1 MSRTLIQYKIYCTL
15 IEGTYGFQPASFD
28 IMRLAHLRS
37 FFAVARHG
45 GFTAGARALHVSQPT
60 VTAQVRALE
69 ATYAIEL
76 FARRGR
82 TVALTAA
89 GEALYGVAER
99 IFEQEEEALALLRN
113 TGELRAGR
121 LRVGAVGPYHVM
133 EMLAAFH
140 ARHPAIDLAVTL
152 GNSEQV
158 VTGLLDRSTDVA
170 VLAQYAHDARLHF
183 VPFRSHRVVMFVP
196 VDHRFARRR
205 GIRLADL
212 ANEPMIV
219 REPGST
225 TRKAIGDA
233 LRRAR
238 VSPPIAMEIGSREA
252 VREAVIRGLGIAA
265 VSEIEFVPD
274 PRLRTVPIVDA
285 DVKTHAH
292 VACLVERR
300 ESRVV
305 AAFYE
310 VVDELLAPSRRAAR
324 RGAAKSVSEQ

>member
-1 MSRTLIQYKIYCTL
+1 
-15 IEGTYGFQPASFD
+15 
-28 IMRLAHLRS
+28 MRLAHLRS

-69 ATYAIEL
+69 ATYATEL
-76 FARRGR
+76 FVRRGR
-82 TVALTAA
+82 GVVLTAA
-89 GEALYGVAER
+89 GEALFGIAER

-121 LRVGAVGPYHVM
+121 LRVAAVGPYHVM
-133 EMLAAFH
+133 EMLAAFR
-140 ARHPAIDLAVTL
+140 ARHPAIELAVSL

-158 VTGLLDRSTDVA
+158 VARLLERTTDVA
-170 VLAQYAHDARLHF
+170 VLAQYAPDARLHF

-196 VDHRFARRR
+196 TSHRFARRR
-205 GIRLADL
+205 AIRLKEL
-212 ANEPMIV
+212 RNEPMIV

-225 TRKAIGDA
+225 TRKAMDEA
-233 LRRAR
+233 LRRAG
-238 VSPPIAMEIGSREA
+238 VAPPIAMEIGSREA
-252 VREAVIRGLGIAA
+252 VREAVLAGLGIAA

-274 PRLRTVPIVDA
+274 PRLRVVPIADA

-300 ESRVV
+300 ASRVV
-305 AAFYE
+305 DAFFD
-310 VVDELLAPSRRAAR
+310 VVDALLAAPR
-324 RGAAKSVSEQ
+324 RGARREA

>member
-1 MSRTLIQYKIYCTL
+1 
-15 IEGTYGFQPASFD
+15 
-28 IMRLAHLRS
+28 MRLAHLRS

-69 ATYAIEL
+69 ETYAIEL
-76 FARRGR
+76 FVRRGR
-82 TVALTAA
+82 SVALTAA
-89 GEALYGVAER
+89 GQALFGIAER
-99 IFEQEEEALALLRN
+99 IFEQEEEALALLQN
-113 TGELRAGR
+113 TGELRAGS

-140 ARHPAIDLAVTL
+140 ARHPAIDLAVSL

-158 VTGLLDRSTDVA
+158 VAGLLDRSTDVA

-196 VDHRFARRR
+196 KTHRFARQR
-205 GIRLADL
+205 GIRLAQL
-212 ANEPMIV
+212 ANEPQIV

-225 TRKAIGDA
+225 TRKAMEEA
-233 LRRAR
+233 LRKAGIT
-238 VSPPIAMEIGSREA
+238 PPVAMEIGSREA

-274 PRLRTVPIVDA
+274 PRLRTVPILDA
-285 DVKTHAH
+285 EVQTHAH

-300 ESRVV
+300 DARVV
-305 AAFYE
+305 AAFYD
-310 VVDELLAPSRRAAR
+310 VVHALLAASRRAPR
-324 RGAAKSVSEQ
+324 RPSAAV

>member
-1 MSRTLIQYKIYCTL
+1 
-15 IEGTYGFQPASFD
+15 
-28 IMRLAHLRS
+28 MRLAHLRS
-37 FFAVARHG
+37 FFAVAHHG

-69 ATYAIEL
+69 ETYGIEL
-76 FARRGR
+76 FVRSGRR
-82 TVALTAA
+82 VALTAA
-89 GEALYGVAER
+89 GEALYAIAER
-99 IFEQEEEALALLRN
+99 IFEQEEEALALLHN

-133 EMLAAFH
+133 EMLAAFR

-158 VTGLLDRSTDVA
+158 VAGLLDRSTDVA
-170 VLAQYAHDARLHF
+170 VLAQYAHDSRLHF
-183 VPFRSHRVVMFVP
+183 VPFRSHRVVIFVP
-196 VDHRFARRR
+196 AGHRFARRR
-205 GIRLADL
+205 GIRIVEL

-225 TRKAIGDA
+225 TRKALDDA
-233 LRRAR
+233 LRSAG

-274 PRLRTVPIVDA
+274 PRLRPVPIADA
-285 DVKTHAH
+285 DVQTHAH

-300 ESRVV
+300 DARVV
-305 AAFYE
+305 AAFYD
-310 VVDELLAPSRRAAR
+310 VVHALLATSRRNRRAA
-324 RGAAKSVSEQ
+324 

>member
-1 MSRTLIQYKIYCTL
+1 
-15 IEGTYGFQPASFD
+15 
-28 IMRLAHLRS
+28 MRLAHLRS
-37 FFAVARHG
+37 FFAVARHR

-69 ATYAIEL
+69 ETYAIEL
-76 FARRGR
+76 FTRRGR
-82 TVALTAA
+82 NVALTAA
-89 GEALYGVAER
+89 GEALYGIAER
-99 IFEQEEEALALLRN
+99 IFEQEEEALALLQN

-140 ARHPAIDLAVTL
+140 ARHPAIDLAVSL
-152 GNSEQV
+152 GNSEQIV
-158 VTGLLDRSTDVA
+158 AGLLDRSTDVA

-183 VPFRSHRVVMFVP
+183 VPFRSHRVVLFVP
-196 VDHRFARRR
+196 KGHRLARRR
-205 GIRLADL
+205 GVRLAEL
-212 ANEPMIV
+212 ASEPMIV

-225 TRKAIGDA
+225 TRKAMEDA
-233 LRRAR
+233 LRNAR

-274 PRLRTVPIVDA
+274 PRLQMVPILDA
-285 DVKTHAH
+285 DVETHAH

-300 ESRVV
+300 DARVV
-305 AAFYE
+305 AAFYD
-310 VVDELLAPSRRAAR
+310 VVHVLLATSRRPAR
-324 RGAAKSVSEQ
+324 RTA

>member
-1 MSRTLIQYKIYCTL
+1 
-15 IEGTYGFQPASFD
+15 
-28 IMRLAHLRS
+28 MRLAHLRS

-69 ATYAIEL
+69 ATYATEL
-76 FARRGR
+76 FVRRGR
-82 TVALTAA
+82 GVMLTAA
-89 GEALYGVAER
+89 GEALYGIAER

-121 LRVGAVGPYHVM
+121 LRVAAVGPYHVM

-140 ARHPAIDLAVTL
+140 ARHPAIELAVSL

-158 VTGLLDRSTDVA
+158 VARLLDRTTDVA
-170 VLAQYAHDARLHF
+170 VLAQYAPDARVHF
-183 VPFRSHRVVMFVP
+183 VPFRSHRVVIFVP
-196 VDHRFARRR
+196 ASHRFARRR
-205 GIRLADL
+205 TIRLREL
-212 ANEPMIV
+212 GNEPMIV

-225 TRKAIGDA
+225 TRKALDDA
-233 LRRAR
+233 LRRAG
-238 VSPPIAMEIGSREA
+238 VAPPIAMEIGSREA
-252 VREAVIRGLGIAA
+252 VREAVLAGLGIAA

-274 PRLRTVPIVDA
+274 PRLRVVPIADA

-300 ESRVV
+300 ASRVV
-305 AAFYE
+305 AAFFD
-310 VVDELLAPSRRAAR
+310 VVDALLASPR
-324 RGAAKSVSEQ
+324 RGTRRDS

>member
-1 MSRTLIQYKIYCTL
+1 
-15 IEGTYGFQPASFD
+15 
-28 IMRLAHLRS
+28 MRLAHLRS

-76 FARRGR
+76 FMRRGR
-82 TVALTAA
+82 SVALTAA
-89 GEALYGVAER
+89 GEALFGIAER
-99 IFEQEEEALALLRN
+99 IFEHEEEALALLQN
-113 TGELRAGR
+113 TGELRAGS

-133 EMLAAFH
+133 EMLAAFR
-140 ARHPAIDLAVTL
+140 ARHPAIDLAVSL

-158 VTGLLDRSTDVA
+158 VAGLLDRSTDVA

-196 VDHRFARRR
+196 RTHRFARRR
-205 GIRLADL
+205 GIRLAQL
-212 ANEPMIV
+212 ADEPLIV

-225 TRKAIGDA
+225 TRKAMEDA
-233 LRRAR
+233 LRKAG
-238 VSPPIAMEIGSREA
+238 VAPPTAMEIGSREA
-252 VREAVIRGLGIAA
+252 VREAVIQGLGIAA

-285 DVKTHAH
+285 DVQTHAH

-300 ESRVV
+300 DARVV
-305 AAFYE
+305 AAFYD
-310 VVDELLAPSRRAAR
+310 VVHALLATSRRTTRRTSAA
-324 RGAAKSVSEQ
+324 A

>member
-1 MSRTLIQYKIYCTL
+1 
-15 IEGTYGFQPASFD
+15 
-28 IMRLAHLRS
+28 MRLAHVRS

-69 ATYAIEL
+69 ETYGIEL
-76 FARRGR
+76 FVRSGR
-82 TVALTAA
+82 HVTLTAA
-89 GEALYGVAER
+89 GEALFGIAER

-121 LRVGAVGPYHVM
+121 LRVAAVGPYHVM

-140 ARHPAIDLAVTL
+140 ARHPAIELAVSL

-158 VTGLLDRSTDVA
+158 VARLLDRTTDVA
-170 VLAQYAHDARLHF
+170 VLAQYAPDARVHF
-183 VPFRSHRVVMFVP
+183 VPFRSHRVVIFVP
-196 VDHRFARRR
+196 ASHRFARRR
-205 GIRLADL
+205 TIRLREL
-212 ANEPMIV
+212 GNEPMIV

-225 TRKAIGDA
+225 TRKALDEA
-233 LRRAR
+233 LRRAG
-238 VSPPIAMEIGSREA
+238 VAPPIAMEIGSREA
-252 VREAVIRGLGIAA
+252 VREAVLAGLGIAA

-274 PRLRTVPIVDA
+274 PRLRVVPIADA

-300 ESRVV
+300 ASRVV
-305 AAFYE
+305 AAFFD
-310 VVDELLAPSRRAAR
+310 VVDALLASPR
-324 RGAAKSVSEQ
+324 RGTRRDS

>member
-1 MSRTLIQYKIYCTL
+1 
-15 IEGTYGFQPASFD
+15 
-28 IMRLAHLRS
+28 MRLAHLRS

-69 ATYAIEL
+69 ETYGIEL
-76 FARRGR
+76 FVRNGRR
-82 TVALTAA
+82 VALTAA
-89 GEALYGVAER
+89 GEALFAIAER
-99 IFEQEEEALALLRN
+99 IFEHEEEALALLRN

-133 EMLAAFH
+133 EMLAAFR
-140 ARHPAIDLAVTL
+140 ARHPAIELAVAL

-158 VTGLLDRSTDVA
+158 VAGLLDRSTDVA

-196 VDHRFARRR
+196 KTHRFARRR
-205 GIRLADL
+205 AIRLADL
-212 ANEPMIV
+212 AKEPMIV

-225 TRKAIGDA
+225 TRKALDDA
-233 LRRAR
+233 LRHAG
-238 VSPPIAMEIGSREA
+238 VTPPIAMEIGSREA

-265 VSEIEFVPD
+265 VSEFEFVPD
-274 PRLRTVPIVDA
+274 ARLRAVPIKDA
-285 DVKTHAH
+285 DVQTHAH

-300 ESRVV
+300 EARVV
-305 AAFYE
+305 AAFLG
-310 VVDELLAPSRRAAR
+310 VVDALLSLSRRNARRAA
-324 RGAAKSVSEQ
+324 